1 MFQAAYATGRP
12 VCCCGWLCLSAATGR
27 AAGLPD
33 AAGQADGAQGHD
45 FSSVRKTGPD
55 HHLCADTRDCSCPAQ
70 RGTPFIP
77 PLLASVVMSKSVKH
91 PESLRLP
98 AVQMERD
105 GHRCTSIEGSMMKD
119 ARDRVV
125 QEFREGTTKVLIST
139 DVLSRGFD
147 VTQVQYL

>member
-1 MFQAAYATGRP
+1 M
-12 VCCCGWLCLSAATGR
+12 
-27 AAGLPD
+27 
-33 AAGQADGAQGHD
+33 
-45 FSSVRKTGPD
+45 RKTGPD
-55 HHLCADTRDCSCPAQ
+55 HYLCADTRDCSCPAQ
-70 RGTPFIP
+70 RGMPFIP
-77 PLLASVVMSKSVKH
+77 PLLASIVMSNSAVH
-91 PESLRLP
+91 PDSLRLL

-147 VTQVQYL
+147 VTQVRHLWLSTCCTVCAVGCAGSDTLGLDR